1 MATSK
6 KVTELT
12 AITTAA
18 NGDLLYVVHD
28 PAGVPAS
35 NKITVQDMF
44 KRVVSIGAAPAN
56 NASSG
61 TQGQMIAN
69 GSFLYVC
76 VSSNTWIRVAA
87 TTSW

>member
-12 AITTAA
+12 AITTVA
-18 NGDLLYVVHD
+18 NSDLMYVVHD

-35 NKITVQDMF
+35 NKITVQDLF

-61 TQGQMIAN
+61 TQGQMVAN

-76 VSSNTWIRVAA
+76 VASNTWIRVAA